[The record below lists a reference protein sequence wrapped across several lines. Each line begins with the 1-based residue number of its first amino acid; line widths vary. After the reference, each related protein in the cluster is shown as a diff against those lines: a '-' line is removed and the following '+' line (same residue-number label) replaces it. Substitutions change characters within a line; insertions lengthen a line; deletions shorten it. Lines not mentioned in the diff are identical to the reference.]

1 MLSGQPPAVAA
12 AAHADRLRSTP
23 AGLARALRGLGTAAL
38 PSLWERLGE
47 LAMPVSLIAGERD
60 AKFTDLALRMSAAI
74 AGAEVSIVPGAGH
87 AVHLER
93 PAQVAAI
100 IASPG

>member
-1 MLSGQPPAVAA
+1 
-12 AAHADRLRSTP
+12 
-23 AGLARALRGLGTAAL
+23 
-38 PSLWERLGE
+38 
-47 LAMPVSLIAGERD
+47 MPVSLIAGERD